1 MVIERAISQE
11 SGTTGAEPQSNALGH
26 ARYRARLRT
35 LRAALPPSLV
45 LVALLALLPARAARA
60 DDDATTAMARERF
73 KEGVQYFDQKQY
85 DKSRAAF
92 LQAYA
97 LKRHPSVLLN
107 LAQSELRSGH
117 EADAAK
123 HFSQYLREAKDATD
137 AERQSAESGLTAAK
151 AVAAEVSVTV
161 DEEGATVSVDGTN
174 EGQSPLPGPLYLTP
188 GSHTLTAKKD
198 GRDVNVQ
205 LNAVAGQTSSTN
217 LRFKKAGASPT
228 PPADAEPP
236 PEKGSDETPEKPEAS
251 PSTPAGPA
259 SPPASEPDERR
270 RKPFLEW
277 ATTSPI
283 ALVGGA
289 VAVVGLG
296 GGIAFALA
304 SKNSYDNADSV
315 ASQIRTAVSKDAV
328 DPATTQP
335 FLPDPAGICGDSK
348 RQNQTSHPGEY
359 VNACKQY
366 RDNVNSGDT
375 FKTVSTVGWV
385 VAGAAIVG
393 TVVVYFVDGTEPV
406 ESASKKP
413 SKRTAVV
420 GPWLSGTE
428 RGLFVSG
435 SF

>member
-1 MVIERAISQE
+1 
-11 SGTTGAEPQSNALGH
+11 
-26 ARYRARLRT
+26 
-35 LRAALPPSLV
+35 
-45 LVALLALLPARAARA
+45 
-60 DDDATTAMARERF
+60 
-73 KEGVQYFDQKQY
+73 
-85 DKSRAAF
+85 
-92 LQAYA
+92 
-97 LKRHPSVLLN
+97 
-107 LAQSELRSGH
+107 
-117 EADAAK
+117 
-123 HFSQYLREAKDATD
+123 LREAKDATD
-137 AERQSAESGLTAAK
+137 AERKSAESGLTAAK
-151 AVAAEVSVTV
+151 AAAAEVSVNV
-161 DEEGATVSVDGTN
+161 DEEGATISVDGTN

-217 LRFKKAGASPT
+217 LRFRK
-228 PPADAEPP
+228 ADAAPP
-236 PEKGSDETPEKPEAS
+236 PEKGSDESPEKPEAS
-251 PSTPAGPA
+251 PSTRAEPA
-259 SPPASEPDERR
+259 SPPASEPERR

-296 GGIAFALA
+296 GGIGFAFA
-304 SKNSYDNADSV
+304 SRHNYDNADSV
-315 ASQIRTAVSKDAV
+315 ASQIRKAVSTDAV

-335 FLPDPAGICGDSK
+335 FSADPAGICGDSK
-348 RQNQTSHPGEY
+348 RQNQTSHPEEY
-359 VNACKQY
+359 AYACKQY

-413 SKRTAVV
+413 SKRTALV